1 MTQIASIVYRPIGQP
16 NPKDDY
22 LRLDLDD
29 ATLIAGYGIEGDAKG
44 GHPDRQLNV
53 MSYETLTILRGQGFY
68 TEPGQMGEQIVIHQL
83 DVDALPAGA
92 KVQLGKEAIIEIVKP
107 RTGCDKFELVQKR
120 SRDRVQGCMGQ
131 MARVIVG
138 GKIGVGD
145 PVRVL
150 KDPVVTPQQS

>member
-1 MTQIASIVYRPIGQP
+1 MTQIASIVYKPIGQP
-16 NPKDDY
+16 EPENDY

-29 ATLIAGYGIEGDAKG
+29 ANLIAGHGLEGDAHA
-44 GHPDRQLNV
+44 GHNPDRQLNI
-53 MSYETLTILRGQGFY
+53 MSYETLTILRSQGFY

-92 KVQLGKEAIIEIVKP
+92 RVQLGKEAIIEVVNP
-107 RTGCDKFELVQKR
+107 RTGCEKFERIQRK
-120 SRDRVQGCMGQ
+120 SKSIVQGQMGV

-138 GKIGVGD
+138 GKISIGD

-150 KDPVVTPQQS
+150 KDTPVSQ

>member
-29 ATLIAGYGIEGDAKG
+29 ANLIAGYGIEGDAKG
-44 GHPDRQLNV
+44 GHTYRQLNI
-53 MSYETLTILRGQGFY
+53 MSYETLTILRSQGFY

-83 DVDALPAGA
+83 DVDGLPDGT
-92 KVQLGKEAIIEIVKP
+92 KVQLGNEAIIEIVKP
-107 RTGCDKFELVQKR
+107 RTGCEKFELVQKR
-120 SRDRVQGCMGQ
+120 SRDLVQGQMGKI
-131 MARVIVG
+131 AKVLVG
-138 GKIGVGD
+138 GKIHVGD

-150 KDPVVTPQQS
+150 KESPITSS